1 MDGSAGVT
9 MALIDFPNT
18 PATDETFTNSGKT
31 WKYNGYA
38 WVLQTIPTAIPTG
51 GISLTQIAQGGA
63 THEQALTWNEPVAIS
78 AATYSSTFAVS
89 TYTTSTPHG
98 FATGDTVA
106 VTGITPSSWN
116 RTATITKV
124 DRVKFFFS
132 LFNGS
137 TGGAYASGGIATGP
151 ESSQWIPSYAL
162 RDNLIKFYMEVI

>member
-1 MDGSAGVT
+1 
-9 MALIDFPNT
+9 MAIDFPNS
-18 PATDETFTNSGKT
+18 PATNDTYTDSGKT

-38 WVLQTIPTAIPTG
+38 WLLQTIPTALANGSIA
-51 GISLTQIAQGGA
+51 LAQIAQGGS
-63 THEQALTWNEPVAIS
+63 TDEQTLTWNDPAVIS
-78 AATYSSTFAVS
+78 ATSYSSFYATS
-89 TYTTSTPHG
+89 SYTTTTPHG

-116 RTATITKV
+116 RTATITV
-124 DRVKFFFS
+124 ANRVTFFFS

-151 ESSQWIPSYAL
+151 ESSQWIPSDAL